1 MSMNYENASSKKQAL
16 RKNVRDIKEEI
27 SFFLK
32 GDAAALSRPQEKKK
46 KKHWSESLFW
56 FKK

>member
-1 MSMNYENASSKKQAL
+1 MNYENASSKKQAL